1 MARTEVTREQ
11 FKASKDKLSGTVKV
25 TYIPTGAWFT
35 SSHENIGQAGDV
47 LENGD
52 DYRPSEIRAMGLK
65 VLGEQK

>member
-11 FKASKDKLSGTVKV
+11 FKASKDELSGTVKV
-25 TYIPTGAWFT
+25 THIPTGAWFT

-52 DYRPSEIRAMGLK
+52 DCKIACNNDPLRGWFRVE
-65 VLGEQK
+65 